1 MQRSL
6 SMAELQIDC
15 CEKMVEIVV
24 VVAASKSSALRAFFP
39 LLNCDRLQGEMAIQ
53 SFVSVFGSKTS

>member
-1 MQRSL
+1 
-6 SMAELQIDC
+6 MAELQIDC
-15 CEKMVEIVV
+15 CEKMVGII